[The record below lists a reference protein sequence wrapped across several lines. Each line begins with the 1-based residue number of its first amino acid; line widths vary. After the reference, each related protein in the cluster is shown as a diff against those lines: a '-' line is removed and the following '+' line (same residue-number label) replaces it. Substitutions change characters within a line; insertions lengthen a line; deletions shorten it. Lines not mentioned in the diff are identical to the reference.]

1 MRTYDVIYRER
12 GNKQGYEFCTTVNSK
27 TKKEAREKI
36 ILFVPLCAEH
46 ISDDELRRAI

>member
-27 TKKEAREKI
+27 TKKEAREIAKTEMDQCY
-36 ILFVPLCAEH
+36 VV
-46 ISDDELRRAI
+46 LRVERID